1 MTPARPVPA
10 GRSLLVPGIAALA
23 GCALLIA
30 LGTWQIERKAWKE
43 ALIDAMSRRL
53 AADPGE
59 LAPRESWSRLDP
71 ADAEFR
77 WVRFAG
83 EFLHD
88 QEALVYTGGS
98 TMRSD

>member
-10 GRSLLVPGIAALA
+10 GRGLLVPGIAALA

-59 LAPRESWSRLDP
+59 LAPRENHCRQD
-71 ADAEFR
+71 
-77 WVRFAG
+77 G
-83 EFLHD
+83 CC
-88 QEALVYTGGS
+88 
-98 TMRSD
+98 